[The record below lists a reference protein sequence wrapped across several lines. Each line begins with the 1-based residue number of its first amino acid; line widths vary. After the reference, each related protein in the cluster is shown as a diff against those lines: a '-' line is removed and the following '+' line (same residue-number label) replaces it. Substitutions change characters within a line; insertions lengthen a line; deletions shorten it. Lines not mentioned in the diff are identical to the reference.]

1 MNSAATVIG
10 EGDKLI
16 NVVLLNGER
25 LNVRVQASATGQDL
39 YNIIT
44 DHLGLTETTFFGL
57 MIIKD
62 GEHEFL
68 DFNEKLSK
76 LAKFAPHLWKDDVSC
91 NSSLVFTIFFR
102 VKYYVENICLLQ
114 QQSTRHLY
122 YLQLRKDVLEG
133 GIYVHEETAMLL
145 ASYAL
150 QAEVGDYNQNV
161 HGSDYFVPEHY
172 LPQRAIAKLTASSIK
187 KQLPSMH
194 KTHTG
199 LSDAQAEIEY
209 LKEAQKLQE
218 YGIIFNKVSKY
229 KKDKRGG
236 FSLGISVRGLIV
248 YEERGIVKSPT
259 FRHPWQ
265 NIKRMAF
272 HRRRFYIEAH
282 GDPET
287 SKMVL
292 YTCSYKKSRY
302 LLKMCTSFYKFQMMM
317 GMRLSNLK
325 EYPRDG
331 VVRMNGVV
339 KTDESDS
346 VVAEITE
353 STAAPESGKDSAEV
367 IQPSGVGP
375 AIHLNG
381 STGQDQPVSVHPVQ
395 LQKVEGSLGLNII
408 GGIELGGIYVKTMA
422 PEGPASL
429 SGKINIGDRILEI
442 NGHSLEGLSRQEAVN
457 ILRTAPYVCTM
468 LIESCVAS
476 PATPNGKPA
485 MPGSQSTSAFYSP
498 NRHPQMQQPVMQ
510 RQSSFESQYSSM
522 HQQFVPSQSQQ
533 IEDIV
538 SDFIPIEIPKL
549 NGSFGLN
556 VTGGPEIDG
565 IYVKSLLPGG
575 AAEASGKIRNG
586 DRIVEINGVAME
598 GLNRKQAVELL
609 RRSAATATLVI
620 ERYRQPQPEVPPLE
634 DVDDLLRTSPNCILV
649 ELQKMDH
656 SFGFS
661 VVGGPDFG
669 GIFVKTI
676 NPDGAAAMDGRIG
689 ISDRIVAVNG
699 VNLTG
704 ATRQEAVDALRNSPI
719 IAQLVV
725 EKCAAEDHLTN
736 SMSNS
741 SGPPTPQGLRYGAVH
756 YNQYQGHPADT
767 YNDYSM
773 EDLPFEVYLTK
784 GQSGLGMSLTGGDSA
799 GPIYI
804 KKLVPGGS
812 ALLSGQLQVND
823 VILQVNNKNVD
834 RMSYRDVLSI
844 LRNCPSEVKL
854 LVQRSRVTSHLP
866 SYPGYRAGSDRA
878 SVDSYGSYSSMS
890 SIF

>member
-1 MNSAATVIG
+1 MLHFYDCCEHSHFTNSFL
-10 EGDKLI
+10 LI
-16 NVVLLNGER
+16 L
-25 LNVRVQASATGQDL
+25 
-39 YNIIT
+39 
-44 DHLGLTETTFFGL
+44 
-57 MIIKD
+57 
-62 GEHEFL
+62 
-68 DFNEKLSK
+68 
-76 LAKFAPHLWKDDVSC
+76 
-91 NSSLVFTIFFR
+91 
-102 VKYYVENICLLQ
+102 
-114 QQSTRHLY
+114 
-122 YLQLRKDVLEG
+122 
-133 GIYVHEETAMLL
+133 
-145 ASYAL
+145 
-150 QAEVGDYNQNV
+150 
-161 HGSDYFVPEHY
+161 
-172 LPQRAIAKLTASSIK
+172 
-187 KQLPSMH
+187 
-194 KTHTG
+194 
-199 LSDAQAEIEY
+199 
-209 LKEAQKLQE
+209 
-218 YGIIFNKVSKY
+218 
-229 KKDKRGG
+229 
-236 FSLGISVRGLIV
+236 
-248 YEERGIVKSPT
+248 
-259 FRHPWQ
+259 
-265 NIKRMAF
+265 
-272 HRRRFYIEAH
+272 
-282 GDPET
+282 
-287 SKMVL
+287 
-292 YTCSYKKSRY
+292 
-302 LLKMCTSFYKFQMMM
+302 
-317 GMRLSNLK
+317 
-325 EYPRDG
+325 
-331 VVRMNGVV
+331 
-339 KTDESDS
+339 
-346 VVAEITE
+346 
-353 STAAPESGKDSAEV
+353 
-367 IQPSGVGP
+367 
-375 AIHLNG
+375 
-381 STGQDQPVSVHPVQ
+381 
-395 LQKVEGSLGLNII
+395 
-408 GGIELGGIYVKTMA
+408 
-422 PEGPASL
+422 
-429 SGKINIGDRILEI
+429 
-442 NGHSLEGLSRQEAVN
+442 
-457 ILRTAPYVCTM
+457 
-468 LIESCVAS
+468 
-476 PATPNGKPA
+476 
-485 MPGSQSTSAFYSP
+485 
-498 NRHPQMQQPVMQ
+498 
-510 RQSSFESQYSSM
+510 
-522 HQQFVPSQSQQ
+522 
-533 IEDIV
+533 
-538 SDFIPIEIPKL
+538 
-549 NGSFGLN
+549 
-556 VTGGPEIDG
+556 
-565 IYVKSLLPGG
+565 
-575 AAEASGKIRNG
+575 
-586 DRIVEINGVAME
+586 
-598 GLNRKQAVELL
+598 QAVELL